1 MFIIKYIVAV
11 IIAFFILFPPGA
23 FLDRLSADKMD
34 LETGINLHDSALQCD
49 TVTPVVFSQEDIR
62 KLFLNTGLEG
72 YLDYPV
78 FERAVKGYLALPV
91 RKNDVLT
98 IIDFSKESTEER
110 LFIIDMKSHELLMET
125 LVSHG
130 KNTGQDH
137 ATSFSNK
144 RMSLK
149 SSPGF
154 YLTGE
159 SYQGRHGYSLKLDG
173 QEKGINDNARSRAI
187 VLHGASYVSYEFI
200 EDYGRLGRSWGCPA
214 VPLELTKEII
224 DKIKGGSCFYIH
236 TDDPDYLD
244 RSSFY

>member
-1 MFIIKYIVAV
+1 MDPATTIKP
-11 IIAFFILFPPGA
+11 L
-23 FLDRLSADKMD
+23 
-34 LETGINLHDSALQCD
+34 DSAGQGN
-49 TVTPVVFSQEDIR
+49 TVTPVAISPEDIR

-78 FERAVKGYLALPV
+78 FERAVKGYLVLPV
-91 RKNDVLT
+91 KKKDVIT

-130 KNTGQDH
+130 KNTGQNH
-137 ATSFSNK
+137 ASAFSNE

-159 SYQGRHGYSLKLDG
+159 PYQGKHGYSLKLDG
-173 QEKGINDNARSRAI
+173 QEKGINDNARNRAI

-200 EDYGRLGRSWGCPA
+200 EDHGRLGRSWGCPA
-214 VPLELTKEII
+214 VPLGLSKEII
-224 DKIKGGSCFYIH
+224 DKIRGGSCFYIH
-236 TDDPDYLD
+236 TDDRDYLD
-244 RSSFY
+244 RSSF